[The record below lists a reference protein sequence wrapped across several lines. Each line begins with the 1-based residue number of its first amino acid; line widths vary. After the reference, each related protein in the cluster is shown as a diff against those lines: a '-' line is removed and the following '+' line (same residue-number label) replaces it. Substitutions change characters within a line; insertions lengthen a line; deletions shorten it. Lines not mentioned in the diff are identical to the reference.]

1 MLMGIGVEWL
11 GPSDSVCGLLRATQ
25 RHFIPQEE
33 EIKRSP
39 YIDCEES

>member
-11 GPSDSVCGLLRATQ
+11 GPSDSVCGLSATQ